1 MSKKLDPSRAQLN
14 STMMIQD
21 IVAILKN
28 PPFNETMTLFSF
40 EEKKEYELLDLIVK
54 VMGMI
59 DTSMKLDNND
69 TAACLKAVFE
79 FLQILKFPYSSERQ
93 LQDDLAK
100 GDKRL
105 LIQILHFLL
114 TGLRTLSDK
123 YYLNKFTAPI
133 NISQEYLGDDDIIE
147 LWNQFKELQ
156 AEFASLYKMLEE
168 KKLNAPKIEEIQEDI
183 RKCQNDKLQ
192 LSRSIAKHKKDYANK
207 PDFQELFQ
215 MTSKLRKE
223 QEQDSNLEKKLA
235 KQQYDIKEAEER
247 LIVAQ
252 QRLLDNKKNLDNN
265 ISALKL
271 LENARAQRNNN
282 RDAFENLSKY
292 ELIDRRN
299 RIRTLEEILQM
310 PEITM
315 GDIQDLKQQRQELVS
330 DIEKLEI
337 KLKNSPTNASELQI
351 YKQSAMQA
359 TKAREDSE
367 KNLAKLEKEKN
378 LLEIK
383 YNELTKGYK
392 FVRKNDLIQQAEN
405 LKKKKELYHK
415 CQKVIDKIKGEA
427 LILDRTINILKEK
440 TPEGEEILKK
450 FEEKNGKILNQ
461 AKREL
466 EQLATRKQEIDE
478 SKALTLEEY
487 SKLIQQ
493 LKKKIADQDKRN
505 IIAQLIQQL
514 KKKIADQDK
523 RNIIAPLAEERD
535 KLKKEYEQIYPNY
548 EKKKRDFQ
556 SATSDLRE
564 SYEVVEK
571 EYNESEKTFREC
583 QDKYHQ
589 LNLSN
594 IINEAMLKRCD
605 DESQYMS
612 KPDKRLKDNY
622 KDYQSYYKEII
633 NQENELIKELREKQL
648 KTKEAFEDNDR
659 QSKLYSDMKT
669 LLTVKYQSIK
679 KK

>member
-1 MSKKLDPSRAQLN
+1 MSKRLEPQRAQLN
-14 STMMIQD
+14 STTMIQE

-40 EEKKEYELLDLIVK
+40 EEKKEYELLDLIIK

-59 DTSMKLDNND
+59 DKSVQLDNND

-79 FLQILKFPYSSERQ
+79 FLQILKFPYPSERQ
-93 LQDDLAK
+93 LQDDLAR

-123 YYLNKFTAPI
+123 YYVNKFTSPI
-133 NISQEYLGDDDIIE
+133 NIGQEFLGDDEILE
-147 LWNQFKELQ
+147 LYNQLKEYQ
-156 AEFASLYKMLEE
+156 AEFLTTYNMLEE
-168 KKLNAPKIEEIQEDI
+168 KKQNAPKIDEIQEDI
-183 RKCQNDKLQ
+183 RKSQNDKLQ
-192 LSRSIAKHKKDYANK
+192 LSRSIAKHKKEYANK
-207 PDFQELFQ
+207 QDFQELFE

-265 ISALKL
+265 VSALQL

-282 RDAFENLSKY
+282 RDAFENMSKY

-299 RIRTLEEILQM
+299 RIKTLEEILQM
-310 PEITM
+310 PEFTM
-315 GDIQDLKQQRQELVS
+315 NDLQDLKQQRQELLLEI
-330 DIEKLEI
+330 DKLEN
-337 KLKNSPTNASELQI
+337 KLKNSPTHSSELQI

-359 TKAREDSE
+359 TNAREASE

-383 YNELTKGYK
+383 YNELNKKFEAQKGYK

-405 LKKKKELYHK
+405 LKKKKELFHK

-440 TPEGEEILKK
+440 TSDGEDILKK
-450 FEEKNGKILNQ
+450 YEEKNGKILNQ

-505 IIAQLIQQL
+505 IIA
-514 KKKIADQDK
+514 
-523 RNIIAPLAEERD
+523 PLAEERD
-535 KLKKEYEQIYPNY
+535 KLKREYEQILPNY

-556 SATSDLRE
+556 NATADLRRNYD
-564 SYEVVEK
+564 SVEA

-583 QDKYHQ
+583 QNKYHQ

-612 KPDKRLKDNY
+612 KPDKSLKENY

-633 NQENELIKELREKQL
+633 NQENNLIKDLREKQL

-659 QSKLYSDMKT
+659 QSKMYSDMKA
-669 LLTVKYQSIK
+669 LLLVKYESIK
-679 KK
+679 NKK

>member
-1 MSKKLDPSRAQLN
+1 MSKRLEPQRAQLN
-14 STMMIQD
+14 STTMIQD

-40 EEKKEYELLDLIVK
+40 EEKKEYELLDLIIK

-59 DTSMKLDNND
+59 DTSVKLDNND
-69 TAACLKAVFE
+69 TAACLKAIFE
-79 FLQILKFPYSSERQ
+79 FLLILKFPYPSERQ
-93 LQDDLAK
+93 LQDDLAH

-123 YYLNKFTAPI
+123 YYVNKFTSPI
-133 NISQEYLGDDDIIE
+133 NINQEYLGDDDISE
-147 LWNQFKELQ
+147 LYNQLKELQ
-156 AEFASLYKMLEE
+156 AEFLTTYNMLQE
-168 KKLNAPKIEEIQEDI
+168 KKQNAPRIEEIQEDI
-183 RKCQNDKLQ
+183 RKSQNDKLQ
-192 LSRSIAKHKKDYANK
+192 LSRSIAKLKKEYTSK
-207 PDFQELFQ
+207 PDFPALFE

-223 QEQDSNLEKKLA
+223 QEQDSNLEKKIA
-235 KQQYDIKEAEER
+235 KQMYDIKEAEER

-252 QRLLDNKKNLDNN
+252 QRLIDNKKNLDNN
-265 ISALKL
+265 VSALKL

-299 RIRTLEEILQM
+299 RIKTMEEIIQM
-310 PEITM
+310 PEISM
-315 GDIQDLKQQRQELVS
+315 SDLQELKQQRQDLLLEI
-330 DIEKLEI
+330 DKLEN
-337 KLKNSPTNASELQI
+337 KLKNSPTHSSELQI

-359 TKAREDSE
+359 TNAREASE

-383 YNELTKGYK
+383 YNELNKKFEAQKGYK

-405 LKKKKELYHK
+405 LKKKKEIYHK

-440 TPEGEEILKK
+440 TPDGEDILKK
-450 FEEKNGKILNQ
+450 YEEKNGKILNQ

-487 SKLIQQ
+487 AK
-493 LKKKIADQDKRN
+493 
-505 IIAQLIQQL
+505 LIQQL

-535 KLKKEYEQIYPNY
+535 KLKKEYEMILPNY

-556 SATSDLRE
+556 NATADLRRNYDSIE
-564 SYEVVEK
+564 A

-583 QDKYHQ
+583 QNKYHQ

-594 IINEAMLKRCD
+594 LINAAMLKRCE

-612 KPDKRLKDNY
+612 KQDKRYRDDF
-622 KDYQSYYKEII
+622 KDYQSYYRELI
-633 NQENELIKELREKQL
+633 NQENALIKELREKQL

-659 QSKLYSDMKT
+659 QTKMYSDMKA
-669 LLTVKYQSIK
+669 LLTVKLEKNNK
-679 KK
+679 K

>member
-1 MSKKLDPSRAQLN
+1 MNKRLEPQRAQLN
-14 STMMIQD
+14 STTMIQD

-40 EEKKEYELLDLIVK
+40 EEKKEYELLDLIIK

-59 DTSMKLDNND
+59 DKSVQLDNND

-79 FLQILKFPYSSERQ
+79 FLQVLKFPYPSERQ
-93 LQDDLAK
+93 LQDDLAR

-123 YYLNKFTAPI
+123 YYVNKFTSPI
-133 NISQEYLGDDDIIE
+133 NINQEYLGEDDILE
-147 LWNQFKELQ
+147 LNNQLKELQ
-156 AEFASLYKMLEE
+156 AEFLTTYNMLQE
-168 KKLNAPKIEEIQEDI
+168 KKQNAPRIDEIQEDI
-183 RKCQNDKLQ
+183 RKNQNDKLQ
-192 LSRSIAKHKKDYANK
+192 LSRSIAKLKKDYSNK
-207 PDFQELFQ
+207 PDFSALFE

-223 QEQDSNLEKKLA
+223 QEQDSNLEKKIA
-235 KQQYDIKEAEER
+235 RQMYDIKEAEER

-265 ISALKL
+265 VSALKL

-299 RIRTLEEILQM
+299 RIKTMEEIIQM
-310 PEITM
+310 PEISM
-315 GDIQDLKQQRQELVS
+315 RDLQELKQQRQELMLEI
-330 DIEKLEI
+330 DKLEN
-337 KLKNSPTNASELQI
+337 KLKNSPTHSSELQI

-359 TKAREDSE
+359 TNAREASE
-367 KNLAKLEKEKN
+367 KNLSKLEKEKN

-383 YNELTKGYK
+383 YNELNKKFESQKGYK

-405 LKKKKELYHK
+405 LKKKKEIYHK

-440 TPEGEEILKK
+440 TPDGDDILKK
-450 FEEKNGKILNQ
+450 YEEKNGKSLNQ

-466 EQLATRKQEIDE
+466 ELLATRKQEIDE

-493 LKKKIADQDKRN
+493 LKKKIS
-505 IIAQLIQQL
+505 
-514 KKKIADQDK
+514 DQDK

-535 KLKKEYEQIYPNY
+535 KLKREYETILPTY

-556 SATSDLRE
+556 NATADLRRNYD
-564 SYEVVEK
+564 SVEA

-583 QDKYHQ
+583 QNKYHQ

-633 NQENELIKELREKQL
+633 NQENNLIKDLREKQL

-659 QSKLYSDMKT
+659 QSKMYSDMKA
-669 LLTVKYQSIK
+669 LLTVKYESMIK
-679 KK
+679 K

>member
-1 MSKKLDPSRAQLN
+1 MSKRLEPQRAQLN
-14 STMMIQD
+14 STTMIQE

-40 EEKKEYELLDLIVK
+40 EEKKEYELLDLIIK

-59 DTSMKLDNND
+59 DKSVQLDNND

-79 FLQILKFPYSSERQ
+79 FLQILKFPYPSERQ
-93 LQDDLAK
+93 LQDDLAR

-123 YYLNKFTAPI
+123 YYVNKFTSPI
-133 NISQEYLGDDDIIE
+133 NIGQEFLGDDEILE
-147 LWNQFKELQ
+147 LYNQLKEYQ
-156 AEFASLYKMLEE
+156 AEFLTTYNMLEE
-168 KKLNAPKIEEIQEDI
+168 KKQNAPKIDEIQEDI
-183 RKCQNDKLQ
+183 RKSQNDKLQ
-192 LSRSIAKHKKDYANK
+192 LSRSIAKLKKDYSNK
-207 PDFQELFQ
+207 PDFSALFE

-223 QEQDSNLEKKLA
+223 QEQDSNLEKKIA
-235 KQQYDIKEAEER
+235 KQMYDIKEAEER

-265 ISALKL
+265 VSALKL

-299 RIRTLEEILQM
+299 RIKTMEEIIQM
-310 PEITM
+310 PEISM
-315 GDIQDLKQQRQELVS
+315 SDLQELKQQRQELMLEI
-330 DIEKLEI
+330 DKLEN
-337 KLKNSPTNASELQI
+337 KLKNSPTHSSELQI

-359 TKAREDSE
+359 TNAREASE

-383 YNELTKGYK
+383 YNELNKKFESQKGYK

-405 LKKKKELYHK
+405 LKKKKEIYHK

-440 TPEGEEILKK
+440 TPDGEDILKK
-450 FEEKNGKILNQ
+450 YEEKNGKILDK
-461 AKREL
+461 AKKEL
-466 EQLATRKQEIDE
+466 EILATRKQEIDE

-505 IIAQLIQQL
+505 IIA
-514 KKKIADQDK
+514 
-523 RNIIAPLAEERD
+523 PLAEERD
-535 KLKKEYEQIYPNY
+535 KLKREYETILPTY

-556 SATSDLRE
+556 NATADLRRNYD
-564 SYEVVEK
+564 SVEA

-583 QDKYHQ
+583 QNKYHQ

-594 IINEAMLKRCD
+594 IINEALLKRCD

-622 KDYQSYYKEII
+622 KDYQSYYREII
-633 NQENELIKELREKQL
+633 NQENNLIKELREKQL

-659 QSKLYSDMKT
+659 QSKMYSDKKA
-669 LLTVKYQSIK
+669 LLLVKYESMTK
-679 KK
+679 K

>member
-1 MSKKLDPSRAQLN
+1 MKRVEPQRAQLN
-14 STMMIQD
+14 STTMIQD

-40 EEKKEYELLDLIVK
+40 EEKKEYELLDLIIK

-59 DTSMKLDNND
+59 DKSVQLDNND

-79 FLQILKFPYSSERQ
+79 FLQILKFPYPSERQ
-93 LQDDLAK
+93 LQDDLAR

-123 YYLNKFTAPI
+123 YYVNKFTSQI
-133 NISQEYLGDDDIIE
+133 NISQEYLGDDDILE
-147 LWNQFKELQ
+147 LFNQLKELQ
-156 AEFASLYKMLEE
+156 AEFLTTYNMLEE
-168 KKLNAPKIEEIQEDI
+168 KRQNAPKIDEIQEDI
-183 RKCQNDKLQ
+183 RKAQNDKLQ
-192 LSRSIAKHKKDYANK
+192 LSRSIAKHKKEYANK
-207 PDFQELFQ
+207 PDFQELFE

-252 QRLLDNKKNLDNN
+252 QRLIDNKKNLDNN
-265 ISALKL
+265 VSAIKL

-299 RIRTLEEILQM
+299 RIKTLEEILQM

-315 GDIQDLKQQRQELVS
+315 NDLQELKQQRQELLLE
-330 DIEKLEI
+330 INKLEN
-337 KLKNSPTNASELQI
+337 KLKNSPTHSSELQI

-359 TKAREDSE
+359 TNAKEASE

-383 YNELTKGYK
+383 YNELNKKFEAQKGYK

-405 LKKKKELYHK
+405 LKKKKEIYHK

-440 TPEGEEILKK
+440 TSDGEDILKK
-450 FEEKNGKILNQ
+450 YEEKNGKIFNQ

-487 SKLIQQ
+487 AK
-493 LKKKIADQDKRN
+493 
-505 IIAQLIQQL
+505 LIQQL

-535 KLKKEYEQIYPNY
+535 KLKKEYEQILPNY

-556 SATSDLRE
+556 NATADLRRNYDSIE
-564 SYEVVEK
+564 A

-583 QDKYHQ
+583 QNKYHQ

-594 IINEAMLKRCD
+594 IINEAMIKRCD

-622 KDYQSYYKEII
+622 KDYQSYYREII
-633 NQENELIKELREKQL
+633 NQENNLIKDLREKQL

-659 QSKLYSDMKT
+659 QSKMYSDMKA
-669 LLTVKYQSIK
+669 LLLVKYESIK
-679 KK
+679 SKK

>member
-1 MSKKLDPSRAQLN
+1 
-14 STMMIQD
+14 MIQD

-40 EEKKEYELLDLIVK
+40 EEKKVYELLDLIIK

-59 DTSMKLDNND
+59 DKSIKLDNND

-79 FLQILKFPYSSERQ
+79 FLLILKFPYPSERQ
-93 LQDDLAK
+93 LQDDLAR

-105 LIQILHFLL
+105 LITILHFLL
-114 TGLRTLSDK
+114 TGLKTLSDK
-123 YYLNKFTAPI
+123 YYVNKFTAPI
-133 NISQEYLGDDDIIE
+133 NINQEYSGDDDIQE
-147 LWNQFKELQ
+147 LNNQYKELQ
-156 AEFASLYKMLEE
+156 AEFLTTHNMLQE
-168 KKLNAPKIEEIQEDI
+168 KKQNAPRIEEMQEDI

-192 LSRSIAKHKKDYANK
+192 LSRSIAKLKKEYMSK
-207 PDFQELFQ
+207 PDFAALFE

-223 QEQDSNLEKKLA
+223 QEQDSNLEKKIA
-235 KQQYDIKEAEER
+235 RQAYDIKEAEER

-252 QRLLDNKKNLDNN
+252 QRLIDNKKNLDNN
-265 ISALKL
+265 ISALQL

-299 RIRTLEEILQM
+299 RIRTMEEIIQM
-310 PEITM
+310 PEISM
-315 GDIQDLKQQRQELVS
+315 KDLQDLKQQREDL
-330 DIEKLEI
+330 IFEINKLEN
-337 KLKNSPTNASELQI
+337 KLKNSPTNSSELQI

-359 TKAREDSE
+359 TKAREASE

-383 YNELTKGYK
+383 YNELNKKFESQKGYK

-405 LKKKKELYHK
+405 LKKKKEIYHK

-440 TPEGEEILKK
+440 TPDGEEILKK
-450 FEEKNGKILNQ
+450 YEEKNGKILNQ

-466 EQLATRKQEIDE
+466 EQLATRKQQIDE

-487 SKLIQQ
+487 AKLIQQ
-493 LKKKIADQDKRN
+493 LKKKIADQNK
-505 IIAQLIQQL
+505 Q
-514 KKKIADQDK
+514 
-523 RNIIAPLAEERD
+523 NIIAPLAEERD
-535 KLKKEYEQIYPNY
+535 KLKKDYEMILPSY

-556 SATSDLRE
+556 NATADLRRNYD
-564 SYEVVEK
+564 SVEA
-571 EYNESEKTFREC
+571 EYNETEKTFREC
-583 QDKYHQ
+583 QNKYHQ

-594 IINEAMLKRCD
+594 LINEALLKRCE

-633 NQENELIKELREKQL
+633 NQENALIKELREKQL

-659 QSKLYSDMKT
+659 QTKLYSDMKT
-669 LLTVKYQSIK
+669 LLTIKLDSITK
-679 KK
+679 N

>member
-1 MSKKLDPSRAQLN
+1 MSKRLEPQRAQLN
-14 STMMIQD
+14 STTMIQE

-40 EEKKEYELLDLIVK
+40 EEKKVYELLDLIIK

-59 DTSMKLDNND
+59 DKSIKLDNND

-79 FLQILKFPYSSERQ
+79 FLLILKFPYPSERQ
-93 LQDDLAK
+93 LQDDLAR

-105 LIQILHFLL
+105 LITILHFLL
-114 TGLRTLSDK
+114 TGLKTLSDK
-123 YYLNKFTAPI
+123 YYVNKFTAPI
-133 NISQEYLGDDDIIE
+133 NINQEYSGDDDIQE
-147 LWNQFKELQ
+147 LNNQYKELQ
-156 AEFASLYKMLEE
+156 AEFLTTHNMLQE
-168 KKLNAPKIEEIQEDI
+168 KKQNAPRIEEMQEDI

-192 LSRSIAKHKKDYANK
+192 LSRSIAKLKKEYMSK
-207 PDFQELFQ
+207 PDFAALFE

-223 QEQDSNLEKKLA
+223 QEQDSNLEKKIA
-235 KQQYDIKEAEER
+235 RQAYDIKEAEER

-252 QRLLDNKKNLDNN
+252 QRLIDNKKNLDNN
-265 ISALKL
+265 ISALQL
-271 LENARAQRNNN
+271 LDNARAQRNNN

-299 RIRTLEEILQM
+299 RIRTMEEIIQM
-310 PEITM
+310 PEISM
-315 GDIQDLKQQRQELVS
+315 KDLQDLKQQREDL
-330 DIEKLEI
+330 IFEINKLEN
-337 KLKNSPTNASELQI
+337 KLKNSPTNSSELQI

-359 TKAREDSE
+359 TKAREASE

-383 YNELTKGYK
+383 YNELNKKFESQKGYK

-405 LKKKKELYHK
+405 LKKKKEIYHK

-440 TPEGEEILKK
+440 TPDGEEILKK
-450 FEEKNGKILNQ
+450 YEEKNGKILNQ

-466 EQLATRKQEIDE
+466 EQLATRKQQIDE

-487 SKLIQQ
+487 AKLIQQ
-493 LKKKIADQDKRN
+493 LKKKIADQNK
-505 IIAQLIQQL
+505 Q
-514 KKKIADQDK
+514 
-523 RNIIAPLAEERD
+523 NIIAPLAEERD
-535 KLKKEYEQIYPNY
+535 KLKKDYEMILPSY

-556 SATSDLRE
+556 NATADLRRNYD
-564 SYEVVEK
+564 SVEA
-571 EYNESEKTFREC
+571 EYNETEKTFREC
-583 QDKYHQ
+583 QNKYHQ

-594 IINEAMLKRCD
+594 LINEALLERCE

-633 NQENELIKELREKQL
+633 NQENALIKELREKQL

-659 QSKLYSDMKT
+659 QTKLYSDMKT
-669 LLTVKYQSIK
+669 LLTIKLDSITK
-679 KK
+679 N

>member
-1 MSKKLDPSRAQLN
+1 MSKRLEPQRAQLN
-14 STMMIQD
+14 STTMIQD

-40 EEKKEYELLDLIVK
+40 EEKRVYELLDLIIK

-59 DTSMKLDNND
+59 DKSIKLDNND

-79 FLQILKFPYSSERQ
+79 FLLILRFPYPSERQ
-93 LQDDLAK
+93 LQDDLAR

-114 TGLRTLSDK
+114 TGLQTLSDK
-123 YYLNKFTAPI
+123 YYVNKFTAPI
-133 NISQEYLGDDDIIE
+133 NINQEYLGDDDIQE
-147 LWNQFKELQ
+147 LNNQYREFQ
-156 AEFASLYKMLEE
+156 AEFLTTHNMLQE
-168 KKLNAPKIEEIQEDI
+168 KKQNAPRIEEMQEDI

-192 LSRSIAKHKKDYANK
+192 LSRSIAKLKKEYMSK
-207 PDFQELFQ
+207 QDFPALFE
-215 MTSKLRKE
+215 MTSRLRKE
-223 QEQDSNLEKKLA
+223 QEQDSNLEKKIA
-235 KQQYDIKEAEER
+235 KQTYDIKEAEER

-265 ISALKL
+265 VSALQL

-299 RIRTLEEILQM
+299 RIRTMEEIIQM
-310 PEITM
+310 PEISM
-315 GDIQDLKQQRQELVS
+315 KDLQDLKQQREDL
-330 DIEKLEI
+330 ILEINKLEN
-337 KLKNSPTNASELQI
+337 KLKNSPTNSSELQI

-359 TKAREDSE
+359 TNAREASE

-383 YNELTKGYK
+383 YNELNKKFESQKGYK

-405 LKKKKELYHK
+405 LKKKKEIYHK

-440 TPEGEEILKK
+440 TPDGDDILKK
-450 FEEKNGKILNQ
+450 YEEKNGKILNQ

-487 SKLIQQ
+487 AKLIQQ
-493 LKKKIADQDKRN
+493 LKKKIADQSK
-505 IIAQLIQQL
+505 Q
-514 KKKIADQDK
+514 
-523 RNIIAPLAEERD
+523 NIIAPLAEERD
-535 KLKKEYEQIYPNY
+535 KLKKEYEMILPSY

-556 SATSDLRE
+556 NATADLRRNYD
-564 SYEVVEK
+564 SVEA
-571 EYNESEKTFREC
+571 EYNETEKTFREC
-583 QDKYHQ
+583 QNKYHQ

-594 IINEAMLKRCD
+594 IINEALLKRCE

-633 NQENELIKELREKQL
+633 NQENALIKELREKQM

-659 QSKLYSDMKT
+659 QTKLYGDMKA
-669 LLTVKYQSIK
+669 LLTIK
-679 KK
+679 LESMTKK

>member
-1 MSKKLDPSRAQLN
+1 MNKRLEPQRAQLN
-14 STMMIQD
+14 STTMIQD

-40 EEKKEYELLDLIVK
+40 EEKKEYELLDLIIK

-59 DTSMKLDNND
+59 DKSVQLDNND

-79 FLQILKFPYSSERQ
+79 FLQVLKFPYPSERQ
-93 LQDDLAK
+93 LQDDLAR

-123 YYLNKFTAPI
+123 YYVNKFTSPI
-133 NISQEYLGDDDIIE
+133 NINQEYLGEDDILE
-147 LWNQFKELQ
+147 LNNQLKELQ
-156 AEFASLYKMLEE
+156 AEFLTTYNMLQE
-168 KKLNAPKIEEIQEDI
+168 KKQNAPRIDEIQEDI
-183 RKCQNDKLQ
+183 RKNQNDKLQ
-192 LSRSIAKHKKDYANK
+192 LSRSIAKLKKDYSNK
-207 PDFQELFQ
+207 PDFSALFE

-223 QEQDSNLEKKLA
+223 QEQDSNLEKKIA
-235 KQQYDIKEAEER
+235 RQMYDIKEAEER

-265 ISALKL
+265 VSALKL
-271 LENARAQRNNN
+271 LEYARAQRNNN

-299 RIRTLEEILQM
+299 RIKTMEEIIQM
-310 PEITM
+310 PEISM
-315 GDIQDLKQQRQELVS
+315 RDLQELKQQRQELMLEI
-330 DIEKLEI
+330 DKLEN
-337 KLKNSPTNASELQI
+337 KLKNSPTHSSELQI

-359 TKAREDSE
+359 TNAREASE
-367 KNLAKLEKEKN
+367 KNLSKLEKEKN

-383 YNELTKGYK
+383 YNELNKKFESQKGYK

-405 LKKKKELYHK
+405 LKKKKEIYHK

-440 TPEGEEILKK
+440 TPDGDDILKK
-450 FEEKNGKILNQ
+450 YEEKNGKSLNQ

-466 EQLATRKQEIDE
+466 ELLATRKQEIDE

-493 LKKKIADQDKRN
+493 LKKKIS
-505 IIAQLIQQL
+505 
-514 KKKIADQDK
+514 DQDK

-535 KLKKEYEQIYPNY
+535 KLKREYETILPTY

-556 SATSDLRE
+556 NATADLRRNYD
-564 SYEVVEK
+564 SVEA

-583 QDKYHQ
+583 QNKYHQ

-633 NQENELIKELREKQL
+633 NQENNLIKDLREKQL

-659 QSKLYSDMKT
+659 QSKMYSDMKA
-669 LLTVKYQSIK
+669 LLTVKYESMIK
-679 KK
+679 K

>member
-1 MSKKLDPSRAQLN
+1 MSKRLEPQRAQLN
-14 STMMIQD
+14 STTMIQD

-40 EEKKEYELLDLIVK
+40 EEKKVYELLDLIIK

-59 DTSMKLDNND
+59 DKSIKLDNND

-79 FLQILKFPYSSERQ
+79 FLLILKFPYPSERQ
-93 LQDDLAK
+93 LQDDLAR

-105 LIQILHFLL
+105 LITILHFLL
-114 TGLRTLSDK
+114 TGLQTLSEK
-123 YYLNKFTAPI
+123 YYVNKFTAPI
-133 NISQEYLGDDDIIE
+133 NINQEYSGDDDIQE
-147 LWNQFKELQ
+147 LNNQ
-156 AEFASLYKMLEE
+156 Y
-168 KKLNAPKIEEIQEDI
+168 
-183 RKCQNDKLQ
+183 KCQNDKLQ
-192 LSRSIAKHKKDYANK
+192 LSRSIAKLKKEYMSK
-207 PDFQELFQ
+207 PDFAALFE

-223 QEQDSNLEKKLA
+223 QEQDSNLEKKIA
-235 KQQYDIKEAEER
+235 RQAYDIKEAEER

-252 QRLLDNKKNLDNN
+252 QRLIDNKKNLDNN
-265 ISALKL
+265 ISALQL

-299 RIRTLEEILQM
+299 RIRTMEEIIQM
-310 PEITM
+310 PEISM
-315 GDIQDLKQQRQELVS
+315 KDLQDLKQQREDL
-330 DIEKLEI
+330 ILEINKLEN
-337 KLKNSPTNASELQI
+337 KLKNSPTNSSELQI

-359 TKAREDSE
+359 TNAREASE

-383 YNELTKGYK
+383 YNELNKKFESQKGYK

-405 LKKKKELYHK
+405 LKKKKEIYHK

-440 TPEGEEILKK
+440 TPDGEEILKK
-450 FEEKNGKILNQ
+450 YEEKNGKILNQ

-466 EQLATRKQEIDE
+466 EQLATRKQQIDE

-487 SKLIQQ
+487 AKLIQQ
-493 LKKKIADQDKRN
+493 LKKKIADQNK
-505 IIAQLIQQL
+505 Q
-514 KKKIADQDK
+514 
-523 RNIIAPLAEERD
+523 NIIAPLAEERD
-535 KLKKEYEQIYPNY
+535 KLKKDYEMILPSY

-556 SATSDLRE
+556 NATADLRRNYD
-564 SYEVVEK
+564 SVEA
-571 EYNESEKTFREC
+571 EYNETEKTFREC
-583 QDKYHQ
+583 QNKYHQ

-594 IINEAMLKRCD
+594 LINEALLKRCE

-633 NQENELIKELREKQL
+633 NQENALIKELREKQL

-659 QSKLYSDMKT
+659 QTKLYSDMKA
-669 LLTVKYQSIK
+669 LLTIKLDSITK
-679 KK
+679 N

>member
-1 MSKKLDPSRAQLN
+1 MSKRLEPQRVQLN
-14 STMMIQD
+14 STTMIQD

-40 EEKKEYELLDLIVK
+40 EEKKEYELLDLIIK

-59 DTSMKLDNND
+59 DKSVKLDNND

-79 FLQILKFPYSSERQ
+79 FLQVLKFPYPSERQ
-93 LQDDLAK
+93 LQDDLAR

-123 YYLNKFTAPI
+123 YYVNKFTAPI
-133 NISQEYLGDDDIIE
+133 NINQEYLGEDDILE
-147 LWNQFKELQ
+147 LYNQLKELQ
-156 AEFASLYKMLEE
+156 AEFLTTYNMLQE
-168 KKLNAPKIEEIQEDI
+168 KKQTAPKNEEIQEDI

-192 LSRSIAKHKKDYANK
+192 LSRSIAKLKKDYSNK
-207 PDFQELFQ
+207 PDFSALFE

-223 QEQDSNLEKKLA
+223 QEQDSNLEKKIA
-235 KQQYDIKEAEER
+235 KQMYDIKEAEER

-265 ISALKL
+265 VSALKL

-299 RIRTLEEILQM
+299 RIKTMEEIIQM
-310 PEITM
+310 PEISM
-315 GDIQDLKQQRQELVS
+315 SDLQELKQQRQELMLEI
-330 DIEKLEI
+330 DKLEN
-337 KLKNSPTNASELQI
+337 KLKNSPTHSSELQI

-359 TKAREDSE
+359 TNAREASE

-383 YNELTKGYK
+383 YNELNKKFESQKGYK

-405 LKKKKELYHK
+405 LKKKKEIYHK

-440 TPEGEEILKK
+440 TPDGEDILKK
-450 FEEKNGKILNQ
+450 YEEKNGKILDK
-461 AKREL
+461 AKKEL
-466 EQLATRKQEIDE
+466 EILATRKQEIDE

-505 IIAQLIQQL
+505 IIA
-514 KKKIADQDK
+514 
-523 RNIIAPLAEERD
+523 PLAEERD
-535 KLKKEYEQIYPNY
+535 KLKREYETILPTY

-556 SATSDLRE
+556 NATADLRRNYD
-564 SYEVVEK
+564 SVEA

-583 QDKYHQ
+583 QNKYHQ

-594 IINEAMLKRCD
+594 IINEALLKRCD

-622 KDYQSYYKEII
+622 KDYQSYYREII
-633 NQENELIKELREKQL
+633 NQENNLIKELREKQL

-659 QSKLYSDMKT
+659 QSKMYSDMKA
-669 LLTVKYQSIK
+669 LLLVKYESMTK
-679 KK
+679 K

>member
-1 MSKKLDPSRAQLN
+1 MSKRLEPQRAQLN
-14 STMMIQD
+14 STTMIQD

-40 EEKKEYELLDLIVK
+40 EEKKVYELLDLIIK

-59 DTSMKLDNND
+59 DKSIKLDNND

-79 FLQILKFPYSSERQ
+79 FLLILKFPYPSERQ
-93 LQDDLAK
+93 LQDDLAR

-114 TGLRTLSDK
+114 TGLQTLSDK
-123 YYLNKFTAPI
+123 YYVNKFTAPI
-133 NISQEYLGDDDIIE
+133 NINQEYLGDDDIQE
-147 LWNQFKELQ
+147 LNNQYREFQ
-156 AEFASLYKMLEE
+156 AEFLTTHNMLQE
-168 KKLNAPKIEEIQEDI
+168 KKQNAPRIEEMQEDI

-192 LSRSIAKHKKDYANK
+192 LSRSIAKLKKEYMSK
-207 PDFQELFQ
+207 QDFPALFE
-215 MTSKLRKE
+215 MTSRLRKE
-223 QEQDSNLEKKLA
+223 QEQDSNLEKKIA
-235 KQQYDIKEAEER
+235 RQTYDIKEAEER

-265 ISALKL
+265 VSALQL

-299 RIRTLEEILQM
+299 RIRTMEEIIQM
-310 PEITM
+310 PEISM
-315 GDIQDLKQQRQELVS
+315 KDLQDLKQQREDL
-330 DIEKLEI
+330 ILEINKLEN
-337 KLKNSPTNASELQI
+337 KLKNSPTNSSELQI

-359 TKAREDSE
+359 TNAREASE

-383 YNELTKGYK
+383 YNELNKKFESQKGYK

-405 LKKKKELYHK
+405 LKKKKEIYHK

-440 TPEGEEILKK
+440 TPDGDDILKK
-450 FEEKNGKILNQ
+450 YEEKNGKILNQ

-487 SKLIQQ
+487 AKLIQQ
-493 LKKKIADQDKRN
+493 LKKKIADQSK
-505 IIAQLIQQL
+505 Q
-514 KKKIADQDK
+514 
-523 RNIIAPLAEERD
+523 NIIAPLAEERD
-535 KLKKEYEQIYPNY
+535 KLKKEYEMILPSY

-556 SATSDLRE
+556 NATADLRRNYD
-564 SYEVVEK
+564 SVEA
-571 EYNESEKTFREC
+571 EYNETEKTFREC
-583 QDKYHQ
+583 QNKYHQ

-594 IINEAMLKRCD
+594 IINEALLKRCE

-633 NQENELIKELREKQL
+633 NQENALIKELREKQM

-659 QSKLYSDMKT
+659 QTKLYGDMKA
-669 LLTVKYQSIK
+669 LLTIK
-679 KK
+679 LESMTKK

>member
-1 MSKKLDPSRAQLN
+1 MNKRLDPNRPQMN

-114 TGLRTLSDK
+114 TGLRTLSDQ

-133 NISQEYLGDDDIIE
+133 NISQEYLGDDDVLE

-156 AEFASLYKMLEE
+156 AEFASTYKMLEE

-192 LSRSIAKHKKDYANK
+192 LSRSIAKHKKEYANK
-207 PDFQELFQ
+207 PDFQELFN

-247 LIVAQ
+247 LLVAQ

-282 RDAFENLSKY
+282 RDNYENLSKY

-310 PEITM
+310 PEITVS
-315 GDIQDLKQQRQELVS
+315 DLADLKHQRQELIMEI
-330 DIEKLEI
+330 DKLER
-337 KLKNSPTNASELQI
+337 KLKNSPTNSSELQI

-359 TKAREDSE
+359 TNAREASE

-383 YNELTKGYK
+383 YNELNKKFESMKGYK

-405 LKKKKELYHK
+405 LKKKK
-415 CQKVIDKIKGEA
+415 
-427 LILDRTINILKEK
+427 
-440 TPEGEEILKK
+440 
-450 FEEKNGKILNQ
+450 
-461 AKREL
+461 
-466 EQLATRKQEIDE
+466 
-478 SKALTLEEY
+478 
-487 SKLIQQ
+487 
-493 LKKKIADQDKRN
+493 
-505 IIAQLIQQL
+505 
-514 KKKIADQDK
+514 
-523 RNIIAPLAEERD
+523 
-535 KLKKEYEQIYPNY
+535 NY
-548 EKKKRDFQ
+548 
-556 SATSDLRE
+556 
-564 SYEVVEK
+564 
-571 EYNESEKTFREC
+571 
-583 QDKYHQ
+583 
-589 LNLSN
+589 
-594 IINEAMLKRCD
+594 IINVK
-605 DESQYMS
+605 
-612 KPDKRLKDNY
+612 
-622 KDYQSYYKEII
+622 
-633 NQENELIKELREKQL
+633 
-648 KTKEAFEDNDR
+648 
-659 QSKLYSDMKT
+659 KL
-669 LLTVKYQSIK
+669 
-679 KK
+679 

>member
-1 MSKKLDPSRAQLN
+1 MNKRLEPQRVQLN
-14 STMMIQD
+14 STTMIQD

-40 EEKKEYELLDLIVK
+40 EEKKEYELLDLIIK

-59 DTSMKLDNND
+59 DKSVKLDNND

-79 FLQILKFPYSSERQ
+79 FLQVLKFPYPSERQ
-93 LQDDLAK
+93 LQDDLAR

-123 YYLNKFTAPI
+123 YYVNKFTAPI
-133 NISQEYLGDDDIIE
+133 NINQEYLGEDDILE
-147 LWNQFKELQ
+147 LYNQLKELQ
-156 AEFASLYKMLEE
+156 AEFLTTYNMLQE
-168 KKLNAPKIEEIQEDI
+168 KKQTAPKNEEIQEDI

-192 LSRSIAKHKKDYANK
+192 LSRSIAKLKKDYSNK
-207 PDFQELFQ
+207 PDFSALFE

-223 QEQDSNLEKKLA
+223 QEQDSNLEKKIA
-235 KQQYDIKEAEER
+235 KQMYDIKEAEER

-265 ISALKL
+265 VSALKL

-299 RIRTLEEILQM
+299 RIKTMEEIIQM
-310 PEITM
+310 PEISM
-315 GDIQDLKQQRQELVS
+315 SDLQELKQQRQELMLEI
-330 DIEKLEI
+330 DKLEN
-337 KLKNSPTNASELQI
+337 KLKNSPTHSSELQI

-359 TKAREDSE
+359 TNAREASE

-383 YNELTKGYK
+383 YNELNKKFESQKGYK

-405 LKKKKELYHK
+405 LKKKKEIYHK

-440 TPEGEEILKK
+440 TPDGEDILKK
-450 FEEKNGKILNQ
+450 YEEKNGKILDK
-461 AKREL
+461 AKKEL
-466 EQLATRKQEIDE
+466 EILATRKQEIDE

-505 IIAQLIQQL
+505 IIA
-514 KKKIADQDK
+514 
-523 RNIIAPLAEERD
+523 PLAEERD
-535 KLKKEYEQIYPNY
+535 KLKREYETILPTY

-556 SATSDLRE
+556 NATADLRRNYD
-564 SYEVVEK
+564 SVEA

-583 QDKYHQ
+583 QNKYHQ

-594 IINEAMLKRCD
+594 IINEALLKRCD

-622 KDYQSYYKEII
+622 KDYQSYYREII
-633 NQENELIKELREKQL
+633 NQENNLIKELREKQL

-659 QSKLYSDMKT
+659 QSKMYSDMKA
-669 LLTVKYQSIK
+669 LLLVKYESMTK
-679 KK
+679 K

>member
-1 MSKKLDPSRAQLN
+1 MNKRLEPQRAQLN
-14 STMMIQD
+14 STTMIQD

-40 EEKKEYELLDLIVK
+40 EEKKEYELLDLIIK

-59 DTSMKLDNND
+59 DKSIQLDNND

-79 FLQILKFPYSSERQ
+79 FLQILKFPYPSERQ
-93 LQDDLAK
+93 LQDDLAR

-114 TGLRTLSDK
+114 TGLKTLSDK
-123 YYLNKFTAPI
+123 YYVNKFTSQI
-133 NISQEYLGDDDIIE
+133 NISQEYLGDDDILE
-147 LWNQFKELQ
+147 LYNQLKEYQ
-156 AEFASLYKMLEE
+156 AEFLTTYNMLEE
-168 KKLNAPKIEEIQEDI
+168 KKQNAPKIDEIQEDI
-183 RKCQNDKLQ
+183 RKSQNDKLQ
-192 LSRSIAKHKKDYANK
+192 LSRSIAKHKKEYANK
-207 PDFQELFQ
+207 PDFQELFE

-265 ISALKL
+265 VSALKL

-282 RDAFENLSKY
+282 RDAFENMSKY

-299 RIRTLEEILQM
+299 RIKTLEEILQM

-315 GDIQDLKQQRQELVS
+315 SDLQDLKQQRQELLLEI
-330 DIEKLEI
+330 DKLEN
-337 KLKNSPTNASELQI
+337 KLKNSPTHSSELQI

-359 TKAREDSE
+359 TNAREASE

-383 YNELTKGYK
+383 YNELNKKFESQKGYK

-405 LKKKKELYHK
+405 LKKKKEIYHK

-440 TPEGEEILKK
+440 TPDGEDILKK
-450 FEEKNGKILNQ
+450 YEEKNGKILNQ

-487 SKLIQQ
+487 AKLIQQ
-493 LKKKIADQDKRN
+493 LKKKIADQNKQ
-505 IIAQLIQQL
+505 I
-514 KKKIADQDK
+514 
-523 RNIIAPLAEERD
+523 IIAPLAEERD
-535 KLKKEYEQIYPNY
+535 KLKKDYEMILPSY

-556 SATSDLRE
+556 NATADLRRNYD
-564 SYEVVEK
+564 SVEA
-571 EYNESEKTFREC
+571 EYNEAEKTFREC
-583 QDKYHQ
+583 QNKYHQ

-594 IINEAMLKRCD
+594 LINEALLKRCD

-633 NQENELIKELREKQL
+633 NQENALIKELREKQL

-659 QSKLYSDMKT
+659 QTKLYSDMKT
-669 LLTVKYQSIK
+669 LLTIK
-679 KK
+679 LESMSKN

>member
-1 MSKKLDPSRAQLN
+1 MSKRLEPQRVQLN
-14 STMMIQD
+14 STTMIQD

-40 EEKKEYELLDLIVK
+40 EEKKEYELLDLIIK

-59 DTSMKLDNND
+59 DKSVKLDNND

-79 FLQILKFPYSSERQ
+79 FLQVLKFPYPSERQ
-93 LQDDLAK
+93 LQDDLAR

-123 YYLNKFTAPI
+123 YYVNKFTAPI
-133 NISQEYLGDDDIIE
+133 NINQEYLGEDDILE
-147 LWNQFKELQ
+147 LYNQLKELQ
-156 AEFASLYKMLEE
+156 AEFLTTYNMLQE
-168 KKLNAPKIEEIQEDI
+168 KKQTAPKNEEIQEDI

-192 LSRSIAKHKKDYANK
+192 LSRSIAKLKKDYSNK
-207 PDFQELFQ
+207 PDFSALFE
-215 MTSKLRKE
+215 MTSRLRKE
-223 QEQDSNLEKKLA
+223 QEQDSNLEKKIA
-235 KQQYDIKEAEER
+235 KQMYDIKEAEER

-265 ISALKL
+265 VSALKL

-299 RIRTLEEILQM
+299 RIKTMEEIIQM
-310 PEITM
+310 PEISM
-315 GDIQDLKQQRQELVS
+315 SDLQELKQQRQELMLEI
-330 DIEKLEI
+330 DKLEN
-337 KLKNSPTNASELQI
+337 KLKNSPTHSSELQI

-359 TKAREDSE
+359 TNAREASE

-383 YNELTKGYK
+383 YNELNKKFESQKGYK

-405 LKKKKELYHK
+405 LKKKKEIYHK

-440 TPEGEEILKK
+440 TPDGEDILKK
-450 FEEKNGKILNQ
+450 YEEKNGKILDK
-461 AKREL
+461 AKKEL
-466 EQLATRKQEIDE
+466 EMLATRKQEIDE

-487 SKLIQQ
+487 S
-493 LKKKIADQDKRN
+493 R
-505 IIAQLIQQL
+505 LIQQL

-535 KLKKEYEQIYPNY
+535 KLKREYETILPTY

-556 SATSDLRE
+556 NATADLRRNYD
-564 SYEVVEK
+564 SVEA

-583 QDKYHQ
+583 QNKYHQ

-594 IINEAMLKRCD
+594 IINEALLKRCD

-622 KDYQSYYKEII
+622 KDYQSYYREII
-633 NQENELIKELREKQL
+633 NQENNLIKELREKQL

-659 QSKLYSDMKT
+659 QSKMYSDMKA
-669 LLTVKYQSIK
+669 LLLVKYESMTK
-679 KK
+679 K

>member
-1 MSKKLDPSRAQLN
+1 MSKRLEPQRAQLN
-14 STMMIQD
+14 STTMIQD
-21 IVAILKN
+21 IVAVLKN

-40 EEKKEYELLDLIVK
+40 EEKKVYELLDLIIK

-59 DTSMKLDNND
+59 DKSIQLDNND

-79 FLQILKFPYSSERQ
+79 FLLILKFPYPSERQ
-93 LQDDLAK
+93 LQDDLAR

-105 LIQILHFLL
+105 LITILHFLL
-114 TGLRTLSDK
+114 TGLQTLSEK
-123 YYLNKFTAPI
+123 YYVNKFIAPI
-133 NISQEYLGDDDIIE
+133 NINQEYAGDDDIQE
-147 LWNQFKELQ
+147 LNNQYRELQ
-156 AEFASLYKMLEE
+156 AEFLTTHNMLQE
-168 KKLNAPKIEEIQEDI
+168 KKQNAPRIEEMQEDI

-192 LSRSIAKHKKDYANK
+192 LSRSIAKLKKEYLSK
-207 PDFQELFQ
+207 PDFAALFE

-223 QEQDSNLEKKLA
+223 QEQDSNLEKKIA
-235 KQQYDIKEAEER
+235 RQAYDIKEAEER

-252 QRLLDNKKNLDNN
+252 QRLIDNKKNLDNN
-265 ISALKL
+265 ISALQL

-299 RIRTLEEILQM
+299 RIKTMEEIIQM
-310 PEITM
+310 PEISM
-315 GDIQDLKQQRQELVS
+315 RDLQDLKQQREDL
-330 DIEKLEI
+330 ILEINKLEN
-337 KLKNSPTNASELQI
+337 KLKNSPTNSSELQI

-359 TKAREDSE
+359 TNAREASE

-383 YNELTKGYK
+383 YNELNKKFESQKGYK

-405 LKKKKELYHK
+405 LKKKKEIYHK

-440 TPEGEEILKK
+440 TPDGEDILKK
-450 FEEKNGKILNQ
+450 YEEKNGKILNQ

-466 EQLATRKQEIDE
+466 EQLATRKQQIDE

-487 SKLIQQ
+487 AKLIQQ
-493 LKKKIADQDKRN
+493 LKKKIADQNK
-505 IIAQLIQQL
+505 Q
-514 KKKIADQDK
+514 
-523 RNIIAPLAEERD
+523 NIIAPRAEERD
-535 KLKKEYEQIYPNY
+535 KLKKDYEMILPSY

-556 SATSDLRE
+556 NATADLRRNYD
-564 SYEVVEK
+564 SVEA
-571 EYNESEKTFREC
+571 EYNEAEKTFREC
-583 QDKYHQ
+583 QNKYHQ

-594 IINEAMLKRCD
+594 LINEALLKRCD

-633 NQENELIKELREKQL
+633 NQENALIKELREKQL

-659 QSKLYSDMKT
+659 QTKLYSDMKT
-669 LLTVKYQSIK
+669 LLTIK
-679 KK
+679 LESMSKN

>member
-1 MSKKLDPSRAQLN
+1 MNKKLEPQRAQLN
-14 STMMIQD
+14 STTMIQD

-40 EEKKEYELLDLIVK
+40 EEKKEYELLDLIIK
-54 VMGMI
+54 VMSMI
-59 DTSMKLDNND
+59 DKSVQLDNND

-79 FLQILKFPYSSERQ
+79 FLQILKFPYPSEKQ
-93 LQDDLAK
+93 LQDDLAR

-114 TGLRTLSDK
+114 TGLRSLSDK
-123 YYLNKFTAPI
+123 YYVNKFTSQI

-147 LWNQFKELQ
+147 LFNQLKELQ
-156 AEFASLYKMLEE
+156 AEFLTTYNMLEE
-168 KKLNAPKIEEIQEDI
+168 KKQNAPKIDEIQEDI
-183 RKCQNDKLQ
+183 RKAQNDKLQ
-192 LSRSIAKHKKDYANK
+192 LSRSIAKHKKEYANK
-207 PDFQELFQ
+207 KDFQELFE

-265 ISALKL
+265 VSAIKL

-282 RDAFENLSKY
+282 RDAYENLTKY

-315 GDIQDLKQQRQELVS
+315 NDLQDLKQQRQELLMEI
-330 DIEKLEI
+330 DKLEN
-337 KLKNSPTNASELQI
+337 KLKNSPTHSSELQI

-359 TKAREDSE
+359 TNAREASE
-367 KNLAKLEKEKN
+367 KNLQKLEKEKN

-383 YNELTKGYK
+383 YNELNKKFEAQKGYK

-405 LKKKKELYHK
+405 LKKKKEIYHK

-440 TPEGEEILKK
+440 TSDGEDILKK
-450 FEEKNGKILNQ
+450 YEEKNGKILNQ

-487 SKLIQQ
+487 AKLIQQ

-505 IIAQLIQQL
+505 IL
-514 KKKIADQDK
+514 
-523 RNIIAPLAEERD
+523 APLAEERD
-535 KLKKEYEQIYPNY
+535 KLKKEYEQILPNY

-556 SATSDLRE
+556 NATADLRRNYD
-564 SYEVVEK
+564 SVEA

-583 QDKYHQ
+583 QNKYHQ

-594 IINEAMLKRCD
+594 VINEALLKRCD

-622 KDYQSYYKEII
+622 KDYQSYYREII
-633 NQENELIKELREKQL
+633 NQENNLIKDLREKQL
-648 KTKEAFEDNDR
+648 KTKEAYEDNDR
-659 QSKLYSDMKT
+659 QSKMYSDMKA
-669 LLTVKYQSIK
+669 LLLVKYESIK
-679 KK
+679 NRK

>member
-1 MSKKLDPSRAQLN
+1 MNKRLEPQRAQLN
-14 STMMIQD
+14 STTMIQD

-40 EEKKEYELLDLIVK
+40 EEKKEYELLDLIIK

-59 DTSMKLDNND
+59 DKSLQLDNND

-79 FLQILKFPYSSERQ
+79 FLQVLKFPYPSERQ
-93 LQDDLAK
+93 LQDDLAR

-123 YYLNKFTAPI
+123 YYVNKFTSPI
-133 NISQEYLGDDDIIE
+133 NINQEYLGEDDILE
-147 LWNQFKELQ
+147 LNNQLKELQ
-156 AEFASLYKMLEE
+156 AEFLTTYNMLQE
-168 KKLNAPKIEEIQEDI
+168 KKQNAPRIDEIQEDI
-183 RKCQNDKLQ
+183 RKNQNDKLQ
-192 LSRSIAKHKKDYANK
+192 LSRSIAKLKKDYSNK
-207 PDFQELFQ
+207 PDFSALFE

-223 QEQDSNLEKKLA
+223 QEQDSNLEKKIA
-235 KQQYDIKEAEER
+235 RQMYDIKEAEER

-265 ISALKL
+265 VSALKL

-299 RIRTLEEILQM
+299 RIKTMEEIIQM
-310 PEITM
+310 PEISM
-315 GDIQDLKQQRQELVS
+315 RDLQELKQQRQELMLEI
-330 DIEKLEI
+330 DKLEN
-337 KLKNSPTNASELQI
+337 KLKNSPTHSSELQI

-359 TKAREDSE
+359 TNAREASE
-367 KNLAKLEKEKN
+367 KNLSKLEKEKN

-383 YNELTKGYK
+383 YNELNKKFESQKGYK

-405 LKKKKELYHK
+405 LKKKKEIYHK

-440 TPEGEEILKK
+440 TPDGEDILKK
-450 FEEKNGKILNQ
+450 YEEKNGKILDK
-461 AKREL
+461 AKKEL
-466 EQLATRKQEIDE
+466 EILATRKQEIDE

-505 IIAQLIQQL
+505 IIA
-514 KKKIADQDK
+514 
-523 RNIIAPLAEERD
+523 PLAEERD
-535 KLKKEYEQIYPNY
+535 KLKREYETILPTY

-556 SATSDLRE
+556 NATADLRRNYD
-564 SYEVVEK
+564 SVEA

-583 QDKYHQ
+583 QNKYHQ

-594 IINEAMLKRCD
+594 IINEALLKRCD

-622 KDYQSYYKEII
+622 KDYQSYYREII
-633 NQENELIKELREKQL
+633 NQENNLIKELREKQL

-659 QSKLYSDMKT
+659 QSKMYSDMKA
-669 LLTVKYQSIK
+669 LLLVKYESMTK
-679 KK
+679 K

>member
-1 MSKKLDPSRAQLN
+1 MSKRLEPQRAQLN
-14 STMMIQD
+14 STTMIQE

-40 EEKKEYELLDLIVK
+40 EEKKEYELLDLIIK

-59 DTSMKLDNND
+59 DKSVQLDNND

-79 FLQILKFPYSSERQ
+79 FLQILKFPYPSERQ
-93 LQDDLAK
+93 LQDDLAR

-123 YYLNKFTAPI
+123 YYVNKFTSPI
-133 NISQEYLGDDDIIE
+133 NIGQEFLGDDEILE
-147 LWNQFKELQ
+147 LYNQLKEYQ
-156 AEFASLYKMLEE
+156 AEFLTTYNMLEE
-168 KKLNAPKIEEIQEDI
+168 KKQNAPKIDEIQEDI
-183 RKCQNDKLQ
+183 RKSQNDKLQ
-192 LSRSIAKHKKDYANK
+192 LSRSIAKHKKEYANK
-207 PDFQELFQ
+207 QDFQELFE

-265 ISALKL
+265 VSALQL

-282 RDAFENLSKY
+282 RDAFENMSKY

-299 RIRTLEEILQM
+299 RIKTLEEILQM
-310 PEITM
+310 PEFTM
-315 GDIQDLKQQRQELVS
+315 NDLQDLKQQRQELLLEI
-330 DIEKLEI
+330 DKLEN
-337 KLKNSPTNASELQI
+337 KLKNSPTHSSELQI

-359 TKAREDSE
+359 TNAREASE

-383 YNELTKGYK
+383 YNELNKKFEAQKGYK

-405 LKKKKELYHK
+405 LKKKKELFHK

-440 TPEGEEILKK
+440 TSDGEDILKK
-450 FEEKNGKILNQ
+450 YEEKNGKILNQ

-505 IIAQLIQQL
+505 IIA
-514 KKKIADQDK
+514 
-523 RNIIAPLAEERD
+523 PLAEERD
-535 KLKKEYEQIYPNY
+535 KLKREYEQILPNY

-556 SATSDLRE
+556 NATADLRRNYD
-564 SYEVVEK
+564 SVEA

-583 QDKYHQ
+583 QNKYHQ

-594 IINEAMLKRCD
+594 IINEAMIKRCD

-612 KPDKRLKDNY
+612 KPDKRLKDNF

-633 NQENELIKELREKQL
+633 NQENTLIKELREKQL

-659 QSKLYSDMKT
+659 QSKMYSDMKA
-669 LLTVKYQSIK
+669 LLLVKYESIK
-679 KK
+679 NKK

>member
-1 MSKKLDPSRAQLN
+1 MSKRLEPQRAQLN
-14 STMMIQD
+14 STTMIQD
-21 IVAILKN
+21 IVAVLKN

-40 EEKKEYELLDLIVK
+40 EEKKVYELLDLIIK

-59 DTSMKLDNND
+59 DKSIQLDNND

-79 FLQILKFPYSSERQ
+79 FLLILKFPYPSERQ
-93 LQDDLAK
+93 LQDDLAR

-105 LIQILHFLL
+105 LITILHFLL
-114 TGLRTLSDK
+114 TGLQTLSEK
-123 YYLNKFTAPI
+123 YYVNKFIAPI
-133 NISQEYLGDDDIIE
+133 NINQEYAGDDDIQE
-147 LWNQFKELQ
+147 LNNQYRELQ
-156 AEFASLYKMLEE
+156 AEFLTTHNMLQE
-168 KKLNAPKIEEIQEDI
+168 KKQNAPRIEEMQEDI

-192 LSRSIAKHKKDYANK
+192 LSRSIAKLKKEYLSK
-207 PDFQELFQ
+207 PDFAALFE

-223 QEQDSNLEKKLA
+223 QEQDSNLEKKIA
-235 KQQYDIKEAEER
+235 KQAYDIKEAEER

-252 QRLLDNKKNLDNN
+252 QRLIDNKKNLDNN
-265 ISALKL
+265 ISALQL

-299 RIRTLEEILQM
+299 RIKTMEEIIQM
-310 PEITM
+310 PEISM
-315 GDIQDLKQQRQELVS
+315 RDLQDLKQQREDLILEIS
-330 DIEKLEI
+330 KLEN
-337 KLKNSPTNASELQI
+337 KLKNSPTNSSELQI

-359 TKAREDSE
+359 TNAREASE

-383 YNELTKGYK
+383 YNELNKKFESQKGYK

-405 LKKKKELYHK
+405 LKKKKEIYHK

-440 TPEGEEILKK
+440 TPDGEDILKK
-450 FEEKNGKILNQ
+450 YEEKNGKILNQ

-487 SKLIQQ
+487 AKLIQQ
-493 LKKKIADQDKRN
+493 LKKKIADQNK
-505 IIAQLIQQL
+505 Q
-514 KKKIADQDK
+514 
-523 RNIIAPLAEERD
+523 NIIAPLAEERD
-535 KLKKEYEQIYPNY
+535 KLKKDYEMILPSY

-556 SATSDLRE
+556 NATADLRRNYD
-564 SYEVVEK
+564 SVEA
-571 EYNESEKTFREC
+571 EYNETEKTFREC
-583 QDKYHQ
+583 QNKYHQ

-594 IINEAMLKRCD
+594 LINEALLKRCD

-633 NQENELIKELREKQL
+633 NQENALIKELREKQL

-659 QSKLYSDMKT
+659 QTKLYSDMKT
-669 LLTVKYQSIK
+669 LLTIK
-679 KK
+679 LESMSKN

>member
-1 MSKKLDPSRAQLN
+1 MSKRLEPQRVQLN
-14 STMMIQD
+14 STTMIQD

-40 EEKKEYELLDLIVK
+40 EEKKEYELLDLIIK

-59 DTSMKLDNND
+59 DKSVKLDNND

-79 FLQILKFPYSSERQ
+79 FLQVLKFPYPSERQ
-93 LQDDLAK
+93 LQDDLAR

-123 YYLNKFTAPI
+123 YYVNKFTAPI
-133 NISQEYLGDDDIIE
+133 NINQEYLGEDDILE
-147 LWNQFKELQ
+147 LYNQLKELQ
-156 AEFASLYKMLEE
+156 AEFLTTYNMLQE
-168 KKLNAPKIEEIQEDI
+168 KKQTAPKNEEIQEDI

-192 LSRSIAKHKKDYANK
+192 LSRSIAKLKKDYSNK
-207 PDFQELFQ
+207 PDFSALFE

-223 QEQDSNLEKKLA
+223 QEQDSNLEKKIA
-235 KQQYDIKEAEER
+235 KQMYDIKEAEER

-265 ISALKL
+265 VSALKL

-299 RIRTLEEILQM
+299 RIKTMEEIIQM
-310 PEITM
+310 PEISM
-315 GDIQDLKQQRQELVS
+315 SDLQELKQQRQELMLEI
-330 DIEKLEI
+330 DKLEN
-337 KLKNSPTNASELQI
+337 KLKNSPTHSSELQI

-359 TKAREDSE
+359 TNAREASE

-383 YNELTKGYK
+383 YNELNKKFESQKGYK

-405 LKKKKELYHK
+405 LKKKKEIYHK

-440 TPEGEEILKK
+440 TPDGEDILKK
-450 FEEKNGKILNQ
+450 YEEKNGKILDK
-461 AKREL
+461 AKKEL
-466 EQLATRKQEIDE
+466 EMLATRKQEIDE

-487 SKLIQQ
+487 S
-493 LKKKIADQDKRN
+493 R
-505 IIAQLIQQL
+505 LIQQL

-535 KLKKEYEQIYPNY
+535 KLKREYETILPTY

-556 SATSDLRE
+556 NATADLRRNYD
-564 SYEVVEK
+564 SVEA

-583 QDKYHQ
+583 QNKYHQ

-594 IINEAMLKRCD
+594 IINEALLKRCD

-622 KDYQSYYKEII
+622 KDYQSYYREII
-633 NQENELIKELREKQL
+633 NQENNLIKELREKQL

-659 QSKLYSDMKT
+659 QSKMYSDMKA
-669 LLTVKYQSIK
+669 LLLVKYESMTK
-679 KK
+679 K

>member
-1 MSKKLDPSRAQLN
+1 MSKRLEPQRAQLN
-14 STMMIQD
+14 STTMIQD

-40 EEKKEYELLDLIVK
+40 EEKKEYELLDLIIK

-59 DTSMKLDNND
+59 DTSVKLDNND
-69 TAACLKAVFE
+69 TAACLKAIFE
-79 FLQILKFPYSSERQ
+79 FLLILKFPYPSERQ
-93 LQDDLAK
+93 LQDDLAH

-123 YYLNKFTAPI
+123 YYVNKFTSPI
-133 NISQEYLGDDDIIE
+133 NINQEYLGDEDISE
-147 LWNQFKELQ
+147 LYNQLKELQ
-156 AEFASLYKMLEE
+156 AEFLTTYNMLQE
-168 KKLNAPKIEEIQEDI
+168 KKQNAPRIEEIQEDI
-183 RKCQNDKLQ
+183 RKSQNDKLQ
-192 LSRSIAKHKKDYANK
+192 LSRSIAKLKKEYTSK
-207 PDFQELFQ
+207 PDFPALFE

-223 QEQDSNLEKKLA
+223 QEQDSNLEKKIA
-235 KQQYDIKEAEER
+235 KQMYDIKEAEER

-252 QRLLDNKKNLDNN
+252 QRLIDNKKNLDNN
-265 ISALKL
+265 VSALKL

-299 RIRTLEEILQM
+299 RIKTMEEIIQM
-310 PEITM
+310 PEISM
-315 GDIQDLKQQRQELVS
+315 SDLQELKQQRQDLLLEI
-330 DIEKLEI
+330 DKLEN
-337 KLKNSPTNASELQI
+337 KLKNSPTHSSELQI

-359 TKAREDSE
+359 TNAREASE

-383 YNELTKGYK
+383 YNELNKKFEAQKGYK

-405 LKKKKELYHK
+405 LKKKKEIYHK

-440 TPEGEEILKK
+440 TPDGEDILKK
-450 FEEKNGKILNQ
+450 YEEKNGKILNQ

-487 SKLIQQ
+487 AK
-493 LKKKIADQDKRN
+493 
-505 IIAQLIQQL
+505 LIQQL

-535 KLKKEYEQIYPNY
+535 KLKKEYEMILPTY

-556 SATSDLRE
+556 NATADLRRNYDSIE
-564 SYEVVEK
+564 A

-583 QDKYHQ
+583 QNKYHQ

-594 IINEAMLKRCD
+594 LINAALLKRCE

-612 KPDKRLKDNY
+612 KQDKRYRDDF
-622 KDYQSYYKEII
+622 KDYQSYYKELI
-633 NQENELIKELREKQL
+633 NQEASLIRELREKQL

-659 QSKLYSDMKT
+659 QTKMYSDMKA
-669 LLTVKYQSIK
+669 LLTVKLESITK
-679 KK
+679 K

>member
-1 MSKKLDPSRAQLN
+1 MNKRLEPQKVQLN
-14 STMMIQD
+14 STAMIQD
-21 IVAILKN
+21 IVGILKN

-40 EEKKEYELLDLIVK
+40 EEKKEYELLDLIIK

-59 DTSMKLDNND
+59 DSSVHLDNND
-69 TAACLKAVFE
+69 TPACLKAVFE
-79 FLQILKFPYSSERQ
+79 FLKILKFSYPSERQ
-93 LQDDLAK
+93 LQDDLAR

-114 TGLRTLSDK
+114 TGLRSLSDEYYVNK
-123 YYLNKFTAPI
+123 YTAPI
-133 NISQEYLGDDDIIE
+133 NINQEYQGEDDIIE
-147 LWNQFKELQ
+147 LVNQLKELQ
-156 AEFASLYKMLEE
+156 AEFLTTYNMLQE
-168 KKLNAPKIEEIQEDI
+168 KKQNAPQINEIQEDI
-183 RKCQNDKLQ
+183 RRSQSDKLQ
-192 LSRSIAKHKKDYANK
+192 LTRSINKFRQNYQNK

-247 LIVAQ
+247 LLVVQ
-252 QRLLDNKKNLDNN
+252 QRLIDNKRNLDNN

-282 RDAFENLSKY
+282 RDAYENLSKY

-299 RIRTLEEILQM
+299 RLKTLDEILQM

-315 GDIQDLKQQRQELVS
+315 NDLKDLKQQKQDL
-330 DIEKLEI
+330 IEEIGKLEL
-337 KLKNSPTNASELQI
+337 KLKNSPTNSSELQI
-351 YKQSAMQA
+351 YRQSAMQA
-359 TKAREDSE
+359 TKAREASE
-367 KNLAKLEKEKN
+367 KNLLKLEKEKN

-383 YNELTKGYK
+383 YNELNKKFEAQKGYK
-392 FVRKNDLIQQAEN
+392 FVRKNDLIQQAES
-405 LKKKKELYHK
+405 LKKKKEIYHK
-415 CQKVIDKIKGEA
+415 YQKIIDKIKGEA
-427 LILDRTINILKEK
+427 LILERTINILKEK
-440 TPEGEEILKK
+440 TPDGEEIVKK

-466 EQLATRKQEIDE
+466 EQLATKKQEIDE

-487 SKLIQQ
+487 SKLINQM
-493 LKKKIADQDKRN
+493 KKKIADQDK
-505 IIAQLIQQL
+505 
-514 KKKIADQDK
+514 K
-523 RNIIAPLAEERD
+523 NIIAPLVEERD
-535 KLKKEYEQIYPNY
+535 KLKKECEQIMPNY

-556 SATSDLRE
+556 NATADLRKN
-564 SYEVVEK
+564 YEAVEA
-571 EYNESEKTFREC
+571 EYSETEKTFREC
-583 QDKYHQ
+583 QNKYHQ

-594 IINEAMLKRCD
+594 VINEALLKRCN

-612 KPDKRLKDNY
+612 KPDKRLKENY

-659 QSKLYSDMKT
+659 QSKMYSDMKA
-669 LLTVKYQSIK
+669 LLLVKYQSIK
-679 KK
+679 SKK

>member
-1 MSKKLDPSRAQLN
+1 MNKKLEPQRAQLN
-14 STMMIQD
+14 STTMIQD

-40 EEKKEYELLDLIVK
+40 EEKKEYELLDLIIK

-59 DTSMKLDNND
+59 DKSVQLDNND

-79 FLQILKFPYSSERQ
+79 FLQILKFPYPSEKQ
-93 LQDDLAK
+93 LQDDLAR

-114 TGLRTLSDK
+114 TGLRSLSDK
-123 YYLNKFTAPI
+123 YYVNKFTSQI

-147 LWNQFKELQ
+147 LFNQLKELQ
-156 AEFASLYKMLEE
+156 AEFLTTYNMLEE
-168 KKLNAPKIEEIQEDI
+168 KKQNAPKIDEIQEDI
-183 RKCQNDKLQ
+183 RKAQNDKLQ
-192 LSRSIAKHKKDYANK
+192 LSRSIAKHKKEYANK
-207 PDFQELFQ
+207 KDFQELFE

-265 ISALKL
+265 VSAIKL

-282 RDAFENLSKY
+282 RDAYENLTKY

-315 GDIQDLKQQRQELVS
+315 NDLQDLKQQRQELLMEI
-330 DIEKLEI
+330 DKLEN
-337 KLKNSPTNASELQI
+337 KLKNSPTHSSELQI

-359 TKAREDSE
+359 TNAREASE
-367 KNLAKLEKEKN
+367 KNLQKLEKEKN

-383 YNELTKGYK
+383 YNELNKKFEAQKGYK

-405 LKKKKELYHK
+405 LKKKKEIYHK

-440 TPEGEEILKK
+440 TSDGEDILKK
-450 FEEKNGKILNQ
+450 YEEKNGKILNQ

-487 SKLIQQ
+487 AKLIQQ

-505 IIAQLIQQL
+505 IL
-514 KKKIADQDK
+514 
-523 RNIIAPLAEERD
+523 APLAEERD
-535 KLKKEYEQIYPNY
+535 KLKKEYEQILPNY

-556 SATSDLRE
+556 NATADLRRNYD
-564 SYEVVEK
+564 SVEA

-583 QDKYHQ
+583 QNKYHQ

-594 IINEAMLKRCD
+594 VINEALLKRCD

-622 KDYQSYYKEII
+622 KDYQSYYREII
-633 NQENELIKELREKQL
+633 NQENNLIKDLREKQL
-648 KTKEAFEDNDR
+648 KTKEAYEDNDR
-659 QSKLYSDMKT
+659 QSKMYSDMKA
-669 LLTVKYQSIK
+669 LLLVKYESIK
-679 KK
+679 NRK

>member
-1 MSKKLDPSRAQLN
+1 MSKRLEPQRAQLN
-14 STMMIQD
+14 STTMIQD

-40 EEKKEYELLDLIVK
+40 EEKKEYELLDLIIK

-59 DTSMKLDNND
+59 DTSVKLDNND
-69 TAACLKAVFE
+69 TAACLKAIFE
-79 FLQILKFPYSSERQ
+79 FLLILKFPYPSERQ
-93 LQDDLAK
+93 LQDDLAH

-123 YYLNKFTAPI
+123 YYVNKFTSPI
-133 NISQEYLGDDDIIE
+133 NINQEYLGDDDISE
-147 LWNQFKELQ
+147 LYNQVKEYQ
-156 AEFASLYKMLEE
+156 AEFLTTYNMLQE
-168 KKLNAPKIEEIQEDI
+168 KKQNAPRIEEIQEDI
-183 RKCQNDKLQ
+183 RKSQNDKLQ
-192 LSRSIAKHKKDYANK
+192 LSRSIAKLKKEYTSK
-207 PDFQELFQ
+207 PDFPALFE

-223 QEQDSNLEKKLA
+223 QEQDSNLEKKIA
-235 KQQYDIKEAEER
+235 KQMYDIKEAEER

-252 QRLLDNKKNLDNN
+252 QRLIDNKKNLDNN
-265 ISALKL
+265 VSALKL

-299 RIRTLEEILQM
+299 RIKTMEEIIQM
-310 PEITM
+310 PEISM
-315 GDIQDLKQQRQELVS
+315 SDLQELKQQRQDLLLEI
-330 DIEKLEI
+330 DKLEN
-337 KLKNSPTNASELQI
+337 KLKNSPTHSSELQI

-359 TKAREDSE
+359 TNAREASE

-383 YNELTKGYK
+383 YNELNKKFEAQKGYK

-405 LKKKKELYHK
+405 LKKKKEIYHK

-440 TPEGEEILKK
+440 TPDGEDILKK
-450 FEEKNGKILNQ
+450 YEEKNGKILNQ

-487 SKLIQQ
+487 AK
-493 LKKKIADQDKRN
+493 
-505 IIAQLIQQL
+505 LIQQL

-535 KLKKEYEQIYPNY
+535 KLKKEYEMILPNY

-556 SATSDLRE
+556 NATADLRRNYDSIE
-564 SYEVVEK
+564 A

-583 QDKYHQ
+583 QNKYHQ

-594 IINEAMLKRCD
+594 VINAAMLKRCE

-612 KPDKRLKDNY
+612 KPDKRYKDNF
-622 KDYQSYYKEII
+622 KDYQSYYRELI
-633 NQENELIKELREKQL
+633 NQENALIKELREKQM

-659 QSKLYSDMKT
+659 QTKMYSDMKA
-669 LLTVKYQSIK
+669 LLTIKLESITK
-679 KK
+679 K

>member
-1 MSKKLDPSRAQLN
+1 MSKRLEPQRAQLN
-14 STMMIQD
+14 STTMIQD
-21 IVAILKN
+21 IVAVLKN

-40 EEKKEYELLDLIVK
+40 EEKKVYELLDLIIK

-59 DTSMKLDNND
+59 DKSIQLDNND

-79 FLQILKFPYSSERQ
+79 FLLILKFPYPSERQ
-93 LQDDLAK
+93 LQDDLAR

-105 LIQILHFLL
+105 LITILHFLL
-114 TGLRTLSDK
+114 TGLQTLSEK
-123 YYLNKFTAPI
+123 YYVNKFIAPI
-133 NISQEYLGDDDIIE
+133 NINQEYAGDDDIQE
-147 LWNQFKELQ
+147 LNNQYRELQ
-156 AEFASLYKMLEE
+156 AEFLTTHNMLQE
-168 KKLNAPKIEEIQEDI
+168 KKQNAPRIEEMQEDI

-192 LSRSIAKHKKDYANK
+192 LSRSIAKLKKEYLSK
-207 PDFQELFQ
+207 PDFAALFE

-223 QEQDSNLEKKLA
+223 QEQDSNLEKKIA
-235 KQQYDIKEAEER
+235 RQAYDIKEAEER

-252 QRLLDNKKNLDNN
+252 QRLIDNKKNLDNN
-265 ISALKL
+265 ISALQL

-299 RIRTLEEILQM
+299 RIKTMEEIIQM
-310 PEITM
+310 PEISM
-315 GDIQDLKQQRQELVS
+315 RDLQDLKQQREDLILEIS
-330 DIEKLEI
+330 KLEN
-337 KLKNSPTNASELQI
+337 KLKNSPTNSSELQI

-359 TKAREDSE
+359 TNAREASE

-383 YNELTKGYK
+383 YNELNKKFESQKGYK

-405 LKKKKELYHK
+405 LKKKKEIYHK

-440 TPEGEEILKK
+440 TPDGEEILKK
-450 FEEKNGKILNQ
+450 YEEKNGKILNQ

-487 SKLIQQ
+487 AK
-493 LKKKIADQDKRN
+493 
-505 IIAQLIQQL
+505 LIQQL

-535 KLKKEYEQIYPNY
+535 KLKKEYEQILPNY

-556 SATSDLRE
+556 NATADLRRNYDSIE
-564 SYEVVEK
+564 A

-583 QDKYHQ
+583 QNKYHQ

-633 NQENELIKELREKQL
+633 NQENNLIKELREKQL

-659 QSKLYSDMKT
+659 QSKMYSDMKA
-669 LLTVKYQSIK
+669 LLLVKYESIK
-679 KK
+679 NKK

>member
-1 MSKKLDPSRAQLN
+1 MSKKLDPQRAQLN
-14 STMMIQD
+14 STTMIQD

-40 EEKKEYELLDLIVK
+40 EEKKEYELLDLIIK

-59 DTSMKLDNND
+59 DKSVQLDNND

-79 FLQILKFPYSSERQ
+79 FLQILKFPYPSDRQ
-93 LQDDLAK
+93 LQDDLAR

-123 YYLNKFTAPI
+123 YYVNKFTSQI
-133 NISQEYLGDDDIIE
+133 NISQEYLGDDDILE
-147 LWNQFKELQ
+147 LLNQFKELQ
-156 AEFASLYKMLEE
+156 AEFLTTYNMLEE
-168 KKLNAPKIEEIQEDI
+168 KKQNAPKIDEIQEDI
-183 RKCQNDKLQ
+183 RKSQNDKLQ
-192 LSRSIAKHKKDYANK
+192 LSRSIAKHKKEYANK
-207 PDFQELFQ
+207 PDFQELFE

-247 LIVAQ
+247 LIIAQ

-265 ISALKL
+265 VSALKL

-299 RIRTLEEILQM
+299 RIKTLDEILQM

-315 GDIQDLKQQRQELVS
+315 SDLQDFKQQRQELLLEI
-330 DIEKLEI
+330 DKLEN
-337 KLKNSPTNASELQI
+337 KLKNSPTHSYELQR
-351 YKQSAMQA
+351 YKKSAMQA
-359 TKAREDSE
+359 TNARETSE

-383 YNELTKGYK
+383 YNELNKKFEAQKGYK

-405 LKKKKELYHK
+405 LKKKKEIYHR

-440 TPEGEEILKK
+440 TSDGEEILKK
-450 FEEKNGKILNQ
+450 YEEKNGKILNQ

-487 SKLIQQ
+487 AK
-493 LKKKIADQDKRN
+493 
-505 IIAQLIQQL
+505 LIQQL

-535 KLKKEYEQIYPNY
+535 KLKKEYEQILPNY

-556 SATSDLRE
+556 NATADLRRNYD
-564 SYEVVEK
+564 SVEA

-583 QDKYHQ
+583 QNKYHQ

-594 IINEAMLKRCD
+594 VINEAMLKRCD

-612 KPDKRLKDNY
+612 KPDKRLKENY
-622 KDYQSYYKEII
+622 KDYQSYYREII
-633 NQENELIKELREKQL
+633 NQENNLIKELREKQL

-659 QSKLYSDMKT
+659 QSKMYSDMKA
-669 LLTVKYQSIK
+669 LLLVKYESIK
-679 KK
+679 KKK

>member
-1 MSKKLDPSRAQLN
+1 MSKRLEPQRAQLN
-14 STMMIQD
+14 STTMIQD

-40 EEKKEYELLDLIVK
+40 EEKRVYELLDLIIK

-59 DTSMKLDNND
+59 DKSIKLDNND

-79 FLQILKFPYSSERQ
+79 FLLILRFPYPSERQ
-93 LQDDLAK
+93 LQDDLAR

-114 TGLRTLSDK
+114 TGLQTLSDK
-123 YYLNKFTAPI
+123 YYVNKFTAPI
-133 NISQEYLGDDDIIE
+133 NINQEYLGDDDIQE
-147 LWNQFKELQ
+147 LNNQYREFQ
-156 AEFASLYKMLEE
+156 AEFLTTHNMLQE
-168 KKLNAPKIEEIQEDI
+168 KKQNAPRIEEMQEDI

-192 LSRSIAKHKKDYANK
+192 LSRSIAKLKKEYMSK
-207 PDFQELFQ
+207 QDFPALFE
-215 MTSKLRKE
+215 MTSRLRKE
-223 QEQDSNLEKKLA
+223 QEQDSNLEKKIA
-235 KQQYDIKEAEER
+235 RQTYDIKEAEER

-265 ISALKL
+265 VSALQL

-299 RIRTLEEILQM
+299 RIRTMEEIIQM
-310 PEITM
+310 PEISM
-315 GDIQDLKQQRQELVS
+315 KDLQDLKQQREDL
-330 DIEKLEI
+330 ILEINKLEN
-337 KLKNSPTNASELQI
+337 KLKNSPTNSSELQI

-359 TKAREDSE
+359 TNAREASE

-383 YNELTKGYK
+383 YNELNKKFESQKGYK

-405 LKKKKELYHK
+405 LKKKKEIYHK

-440 TPEGEEILKK
+440 TPDGDDILKK
-450 FEEKNGKILNQ
+450 YEEKNGKILNQ

-487 SKLIQQ
+487 AKLIQQ
-493 LKKKIADQDKRN
+493 LKKKIADQSK
-505 IIAQLIQQL
+505 Q
-514 KKKIADQDK
+514 
-523 RNIIAPLAEERD
+523 NIIAPLAEERD
-535 KLKKEYEQIYPNY
+535 KLKKEYEMILPSY

-556 SATSDLRE
+556 NATADLRRNYD
-564 SYEVVEK
+564 SVEA
-571 EYNESEKTFREC
+571 EYNETEKTFREC
-583 QDKYHQ
+583 QNKYHQ

-594 IINEAMLKRCD
+594 IINEALLKRCE

-633 NQENELIKELREKQL
+633 NQENALIKELREKQM

-659 QSKLYSDMKT
+659 QTKLYGDMKA
-669 LLTVKYQSIK
+669 LLTIK
-679 KK
+679 LESMTKK

>member
-1 MSKKLDPSRAQLN
+1 MNKKLEPQRAQLN
-14 STMMIQD
+14 STTMIQD

-40 EEKKEYELLDLIVK
+40 EEKKEYELLDLIIK

-59 DTSMKLDNND
+59 DKSVQLDNND

-79 FLQILKFPYSSERQ
+79 FLQILKFPYPSEKQ
-93 LQDDLAK
+93 LQDDLAR

-114 TGLRTLSDK
+114 TGLRSLSDK
-123 YYLNKFTAPI
+123 YFVNKFTSQI

-147 LWNQFKELQ
+147 LFNQLKELQ
-156 AEFASLYKMLEE
+156 AEFLTTYNMLEE
-168 KKLNAPKIEEIQEDI
+168 KKQNAPKIDEIQEDI
-183 RKCQNDKLQ
+183 RKAQNDKLQ
-192 LSRSIAKHKKDYANK
+192 LSRSIAKHKKEYANK
-207 PDFQELFQ
+207 KDFQELFE

-265 ISALKL
+265 VSAIKL

-282 RDAFENLSKY
+282 RDAYENLTKY

-315 GDIQDLKQQRQELVS
+315 NDLQDLKQQRQELLMEI
-330 DIEKLEI
+330 DKLEN
-337 KLKNSPTNASELQI
+337 KLKNSPTHSSELQI

-359 TKAREDSE
+359 TNAREASE
-367 KNLAKLEKEKN
+367 KNLQKLEKEKN

-383 YNELTKGYK
+383 YNELNKKFEAQKGYK

-405 LKKKKELYHK
+405 LKKKKEIYHK

-440 TPEGEEILKK
+440 TSDGEDILKK
-450 FEEKNGKILNQ
+450 YEEKNGKILNQ

-487 SKLIQQ
+487 AKLIQQ

-505 IIAQLIQQL
+505 IL
-514 KKKIADQDK
+514 
-523 RNIIAPLAEERD
+523 APLAEERD
-535 KLKKEYEQIYPNY
+535 KLKKEYEQILPNY

-556 SATSDLRE
+556 NATADLRRNYD
-564 SYEVVEK
+564 SVEA

-583 QDKYHQ
+583 QNKYHQ

-594 IINEAMLKRCD
+594 VINEALLKRCD

-622 KDYQSYYKEII
+622 KDYQSYYREII
-633 NQENELIKELREKQL
+633 NQENNLIKDLREKQL

-659 QSKLYSDMKT
+659 QSKMYSDMKA
-669 LLTVKYQSIK
+669 LLLVKYESIK
-679 KK
+679 NRK

>member
-1 MSKKLDPSRAQLN
+1 MSKRLDPSKAQLN
-14 STMMIQD
+14 STIMIQD

-133 NISQEYLGDDDIIE
+133 NISQEYLGDDDILE

-156 AEFASLYKMLEE
+156 AEFTSTYKMLEE
-168 KKLNAPKIEEIQEDI
+168 KKINAPKIDEIQDDI

-299 RIRTLEEILQM
+299 RIKTLEEILQM
-310 PEITM
+310 PEITIN
-315 GDIQDLKQQRQELVS
+315 DIQDLKAQRQELIS
-330 DIEKLEI
+330 DIEKLEL
-337 KLKNSPTNASELQI
+337 KLKNSPTNSSELQI

-383 YNELTKGYK
+383 YNELNKKFEATKGYK

-440 TPEGEEILKK
+440 TPDGEEILKK

-505 IIAQLIQQL
+505 IIA
-514 KKKIADQDK
+514 
-523 RNIIAPLAEERD
+523 PLAEERD
-535 KLKKEYEQIYPNY
+535 KLKKEYEQISPNY

-583 QDKYHQ
+583 QNKYHQ

-679 KK
+679 NK